1 MSVVRKNP
9 ALFSGHRE
17 VDVPLI
23 DLAPQYQAIAE
34 QLHATVDQLA
44 RAGSFTLG
52 AELDAFEREFATFCG
67 VHHCVGVANG
77 TDALRIAL
85 HAVGVAPGGEVL
97 TVPNSFVATTE
108 AIHLAGA
115 RPRFVDID
123 PDTRSMDPDR
133 LRKSITPNTAAV
145 VPVHLFGCPA
155 PMPQI
160 LAVCE
165 EAGVPVIEDAA
176 QAHGATVG
184 GRRVGACGAAGA
196 FSFYPTKNLGAM
208 GDAGAI
214 VCDDPAIARIARSL
228 RHHGSEPGNANHHV
242 RIGTTA
248 RLDNLQAAILRLKL
262 VHLERWNEQRRRAA
276 ARYREL
282 LADLPIR
289 LPVGVPVD
297 GRQVFHLF
305 VIGVH
310 DRDRVL
316 AALRSEGIGAGVHYP
331 TPTHLQPAWRWLGY
345 PEGSL
350 PVAEAAAHEAL
361 SLPLFPG
368 ITDVQLERVS
378 DALHRV
384 LRTDE
389 PSSAVSTAARKRGT

>member
-1 MSVVRKNP
+1 MP
-9 ALFSGHRE
+9 TATDEG
-17 VDVPLI
+17 DVPLV
-23 DLAPQYQAIAE
+23 DLAPQYQAIRE
-34 QLHATVDQLA
+34 QVRVTVDRLA

-52 AELDAFEREFATFCG
+52 AELDAFEREFAAFCG
-67 VHHCVGVANG
+67 VQECVGVANG

-85 HAVGVAPGGEVL
+85 QAVSVARGAEVL

-115 RPRFVDID
+115 RPGFVDID
-123 PDTRSMDPDR
+123 PDTRCMDPDR
-133 LRKSITPNTAAV
+133 LCESITPNTAAV

-155 PMPQI
+155 AMPQI

-176 QAHGATVG
+176 QAHGGTVG
-184 GRRVGACGAAGA
+184 GRRVGAWGAAGA

-228 RHHGSEPGNANHHV
+228 RHHGSEPGKADHHV

-282 LADLPIR
+282 LANLPIR
-289 LPVGVPVD
+289 LPVAEPVE

-305 VIGVH
+305 VIEVR

-345 PEGSL
+345 PRGSF
-350 PVAEAAAHEAL
+350 PAAEAAARKAL
-361 SLPLFPG
+361 SLPIFPG

-378 DALHRV
+378 GALHRV
-384 LRTDE
+384 LRADE
-389 PSSAVSTAARKRGT
+389 PSSAAWTAASKRGT